1 MTHGRRAPRGLRR
14 VATAMM
20 LAAALPA
27 AAGTFSIAPVRVE
40 LSGSES
46 TAVLTVHNDDDAPL
60 VVQATALDWTQPEG
74 ADAYAA
80 TRELLVT
87 PPLFTLAAHGEQ
99 IVRVALR
106 RPPDGARELD
116 YRLLLAEVPPPATPE
131 FTGLRIALRLNLPVF
146 VKPATTASADLD
158 WQALRQGDG
167 TLELRATNHG
177 GAHLQ
182 VTDFELDL
190 GEAGTLHAGVSRYVL
205 PGATVSWTLRPT
217 APVADNAVLKLHG
230 YSDQGE
236 FRREIASSG
245 G

>member
-1 MTHGRRAPRGLRR
+1 ML
-14 VATAMM
+14 

-40 LSGSES
+40 LSQGEP

-74 ADAYAA
+74 ADAYGA

-87 PPLFTLAAHGEQ
+87 PPLFTLPAHGEQ

-106 RPPDGARELD
+106 RAPDGARELD
-116 YRLLLAEVPPPATPE
+116 YRLLLAEVPPPAAAD

-146 VKPATTASADLD
+146 VHPAVAASADLD
-158 WQALRQGDG
+158 WQARWLEDG
-167 TLELRATNHG
+167 GLEVSATNRG

-182 VTDFELDL
+182 VIGFELGL
-190 GEAGTLHAGVSRYVL
+190 GDAGTLHAGTSRYVL
-205 PGATVSWTLRPT
+205 PGSTVSWMLRPEAT
-217 APVADNAVLKLHG
+217 VARDAVLNLHG